1 MTPLFNTVTCVLLSL
16 SGIISES
23 LVHVTVV
30 AGPPVEIQV
39 STASLILYLDSNM
52 EMFPIQIKW

>member
-23 LVHVTVV
+23 LVHVTEV

-39 STASLILYLDSNM
+39 ITASLILYLDSSM
-52 EMFPIQIKW
+52 EMFPVQIKW

>member
-1 MTPLFNTVTCVLLSL
+1 MLLSNTVTCVLLSL
-16 SGIISES
+16 FGIISES

-39 STASLILYLDSNM
+39 ITASLILYLDSNM